1 MNIHIAPL
9 IAIVRPVNIKDIT
22 YDLEVSYILP
32 ANGGPTAVAIP
43 WNIIN
48 IPKEFVIFSSPNKST
63 NNRDV
68 IETYPPLLFNCVQI
82 YFI

>member
-9 IAIVRPVNIKDIT
+9 IAIVRPVNIKGKT
-22 YDLEVSYILP
+22 YDLELSYNSP
-32 ANGGPTAVAIP
+32 TRGGPVIVANP

-48 IPKEFVIFSSPNKST
+48 IPKEFVIFSIPNKST

-68 IETYPPLLFNCVQI
+68 IETYPPF
-82 YFI
+82 FI